1 MAGSLASVLDETETD
16 EGEDLM
22 ITREIRLTGHVTGVP
37 GPGHFAVAE
46 TAVDGEVLVRTE
58 QLGLAATYLEL
69 MRADCRLPVPAW
81 QPGQR
86 VGVAALGT
94 VVRSAS
100 DALQVGD
107 LVQSMTGWSEHS
119 AGPAAAYVK
128 LDRDAFPD
136 PGFHLGQ
143 GPTAFYG
150 MAEIAK
156 VGEGDVVFVSGAA
169 GGVGSLAGQIAK
181 RLGAARVIGS
191 AGSAAKVRYLVG
203 ELGFD
208 AAFDHHDDPV
218 ARLRELAPEG
228 ISVFFD
234 VVGGAQYDAAL
245 QVARQGARFALCG
258 SLSSQLGDATDRFPE
273 PDRAEAERRGVVLS
287 PFSCHHTPEQ
297 ISAWQRH
304 FRAWLAEGR
313 FVFPQTVVEGS
324 ITDVPQAF
332 LDLLRGA
339 YRGNV
344 SVRLT

>member
-1 MAGSLASVLDETETD
+1 
-16 EGEDLM
+16 M
-22 ITREIRLTGHVTGVP
+22 ITREIQLSSHVTGVP
-37 GPGHFAVAE
+37 GLEHFTVAE
-46 TAVDGEVLVRTE
+46 ADVDGEVLVRTE
-58 QLGLAATYLEL
+58 QVGLAATYLEL
-69 MRADCRLPVPAW
+69 MRADCHLPVPAW

-86 VGVAALGT
+86 VGLAAIGT

-107 LVQSMTGWSEHS
+107 LVQSMTGWSEYS
-119 AGPAAAYVK
+119 AGPARSYVE

-150 MAEIAK
+150 MADIAQ
-156 VGEGDVVFVSGAA
+156 VGVGDVVFVSGAA

-181 RLGAARVIGS
+181 QLGAARVIGS
-191 AGSAAKVRYLVG
+191 AGTAAKVDHLVDD
-203 ELGFD
+203 LGFD
-208 AAFDHHDDPV
+208 AAFDYHDDPA
-218 ARLRELAPEG
+218 ARLKELAPEG

-245 QVARQGARFALCG
+245 QVARPGARFALCG
-258 SLSSQLGDATDRFPE
+258 SLSSQLGDAAERFPQ
-273 PDRAEAERRGVVLS
+273 PDRAEAEARGVVLS

-297 ISAWQRH
+297 ISAWQKH
-304 FRAWLAEGR
+304 FRAWLDEGR
-313 FVFPQTVVEGS
+313 FVYPQTVVEGA

-332 LDLLRGA
+332 LALLQGA

>member
-1 MAGSLASVLDETETD
+1 
-16 EGEDLM
+16 M
-22 ITREIRLTGHVTGVP
+22 ITREIQLTSHITGVP
-37 GPGHFAVAE
+37 ALGNFTVAE
-46 TAVDGEVLVRTE
+46 TAIDVEGDGEVLVRTE

-69 MRADCRLPVPAW
+69 MRADCHLPMPAW

-86 VGVAALGT
+86 VGVAAIGT

-107 LVQSMTGWSEHS
+107 LVQSMTGWSEYS
-119 AGPAAAYVK
+119 AGPADSYVK

-150 MAEIAK
+150 MSEVAG

-191 AGSAAKVRYLVG
+191 AGSAAKVAYLVD

-208 AAFDHHDDPV
+208 AAFDYHDDPA
-218 ARLRELAPEG
+218 ARLGELAPDG

-245 QVARQGARFALCG
+245 QAARPGARFALCG
-258 SLSSQLGDATDRFPE
+258 SLSSQLGDAAERFPQ
-273 PDRAEAERRGVVLS
+273 PDRAEAEARGVVLS
-287 PFSCHHTPEQ
+287 PFSCYHTPEQ
-297 ISAWQRH
+297 ISAWHKH
-304 FRAWLAEGR
+304 FSAWLDEGR
-313 FVFPQTVVEGS
+313 FVYPRTVVEGA
-324 ITDVPQAF
+324 ITVVPQAF
-332 LDLLRGA
+332 LTMLQGG

>member
-1 MAGSLASVLDETETD
+1 
-16 EGEDLM
+16 M
-22 ITREIRLTGHVTGVP
+22 ITREIQLTGHITGVP
-37 GPGHFAVAE
+37 GPEHFTVAE
-46 TAVDGEVLVRTE
+46 TDVDGDVLVRTE
-58 QLGLAATYLEL
+58 QLGLATTYLEL
-69 MRADCRLPVPAW
+69 MRADCHLPVPAW

-86 VGVAALGT
+86 VGVAAIGT
-94 VVRSAS
+94 VVRSAD
-100 DALQVGD
+100 DALRVGD
-107 LVQSMTGWSEHS
+107 LVQSMTGWSEYS
-119 AGPAAAYVK
+119 AGSARSYVK

-136 PGFHLGQ
+136 PGYHLAQ

-150 MAEIAK
+150 MADVAV

-191 AGSAAKVRYLVG
+191 AGSAAKVDYLVND
-203 ELGFD
+203 LGFD
-208 AAFDHHDDPV
+208 AAFDYHDDPA

-245 QVARQGARFALCG
+245 QAARPGARFALCG
-258 SLSSQLGDATDRFPE
+258 SLSSQLGDAAERFPQ
-273 PDRAEAERRGVVLS
+273 PDRAEAEARGVVLS

-297 ISAWQRH
+297 VSAWQKH
-304 FRAWLAEGR
+304 FRTWLEEGR
-313 FVFPQTVVEGS
+313 FVYPQTVVEGA
-324 ITDVPQAF
+324 ITDVPKAF
-332 LDLLRGA
+332 LALLQGA

>member
-1 MAGSLASVLDETETD
+1 
-16 EGEDLM
+16 M
-22 ITREIRLTGHVTGVP
+22 ITREIQLTRHVTGRP
-37 GPGHFAVAE
+37 GPDHFAVAE
-46 TAVDGEVLVRTE
+46 TRVDGEVLVRTE
-58 QLGLAATYLEL
+58 RLGLAATYLEL

-86 VGVAALGT
+86 VGVTAIGT

-100 DALQVGD
+100 DALRVGD
-107 LVQSMTGWSEHS
+107 LVQSMTGWSEYS
-119 AGPAAAYVK
+119 AGPAGSYVK

-136 PGFHLGQ
+136 PGYHLAQ
-143 GPTAFYG
+143 GPTAFHG
-150 MAEIAK
+150 IAEVAA

-191 AGSAAKVRYLVG
+191 AGSAAKVRYLVD

-208 AAFDHHDDPV
+208 AAFDYHDDPA
-218 ARLRELAPEG
+218 ARLKELAPDG

-245 QVARQGARFALCG
+245 QAARPGARFALCG
-258 SLSSQLGDATDRFPE
+258 SLAGRLGAAAERFPE
-273 PDRAEAERRGVVLS
+273 PDRAEAQRRGVVLS

-297 ISAWQRH
+297 VSAWQTH
-304 FRAWLAEGR
+304 FRAWPAEGR
-313 FVFPQTVVEGS
+313 FVVPQTVVDGS
-324 ITDVPQAF
+324 IADVPQAF
-332 LDLLRGA
+332 LGLLEGA
-339 YRGNV
+339 YRGTV